1 MKTPEEILQ
10 QFSKLLDKA
19 FNLFDNFE
27 GDSTYE
33 YANSKWYEKTTRNII
48 NATISLFKKRE
59 QQAVDDKL
67 QTICD
72 YLTEHNPM
80 PIVPDLNVSWI
91 NMFGV
96 QWSTEDLAYIVKPK
110 TTE

>member
-1 MKTPEEILQ
+1 MKTPDEI
-10 QFSKLLDKA
+10 A
-19 FNLFDNFE
+19 R
-27 GDSTYE
+27 E
-33 YANSKWYEKTTRNII
+33 YADYLAPCEIDRDSALYLETVEELAEDIKELIK
-48 NATISLFKKRE
+48 ARE

>member
-59 QQAVDDKL
+59 QQAVDEYERRLLKDFPKWETSL
-67 QTICD
+67 ANKWARVTIKKC
-72 YLTEHNPM
+72 
-80 PIVPDLNVSWI
+80 
-91 NMFGV
+91 
-96 QWSTEDLAYIVKPK
+96 KPK
-110 TTE
+110 TT